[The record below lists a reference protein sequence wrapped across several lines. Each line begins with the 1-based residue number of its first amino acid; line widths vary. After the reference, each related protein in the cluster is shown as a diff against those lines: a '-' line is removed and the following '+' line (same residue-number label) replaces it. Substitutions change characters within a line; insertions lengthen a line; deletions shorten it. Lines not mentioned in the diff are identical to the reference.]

1 MFQIQIDTVN
11 RNGQSVHYH
20 DKYTIKLKLVC
31 RQNLLENMTDAQK
44 WLLFAGIAFT
54 GWLLYL
60 LAPVFTPFLVA
71 AFLAYLGDPV
81 TDRLE
86 AWKLS
91 RTLSVIIVF
100 CVMVMAGLL
109 LLLILIPLLQEQLVT
124 LLHRLPRLITWIQE
138 VFLPWV
144 FSITGSSADTL
155 NLDAVR
161 KALAG
166 NWQGVGNVLGFVLGK
181 MSDSGQFLL
190 AWLAYLI
197 LVPVVTFYLLRDWD
211 ILMEKIRCLLPKKY
225 EPRVVGLLKECNRVL
240 AEFLRGQLLV
250 MLALGIIYSVGLWI
264 AGLEFALLVGMLAGM
279 VSFVPYLGA
288 IVGISVAGVLG
299 YMQYHDMIH
308 LVYIGI
314 AFGVG
319 QAFEGMVLSPVL
331 VGERIGLHPV
341 AVIFAVMAGGQ
352 LFGFFGVLLALPV
365 AAVLTVFLRHLH
377 RQYLNSSIYA
387 E

>member
-1 MFQIQIDTVN
+1 
-11 RNGQSVHYH
+11 
-20 DKYTIKLKLVC
+20 
-31 RQNLLENMTDAQK
+31 MTDAQK
-44 WLLFAGIAFT
+44 WLLFAGIAFS
-54 GWLLYL
+54 GWLLYV
-60 LAPVFTPFLVA
+60 LAPVFTPFLVG

-86 AWKLS
+86 QWKLP
-91 RTLSVIIVF
+91 RTIAVIIVF
-100 CVMVMAGLL
+100 CVMVVAGLL
-109 LLLILIPLLQEQLVT
+109 LLLILIPLLQDQLLS
-124 LLHRLPRLITWIQE
+124 LLDRLPRLITWIQDDL
-138 VFLPWV
+138 LPWI
-144 FSITGSSADTL
+144 FSITGSSGDTL

-161 KALAG
+161 QTLAG

-190 AWLAYLI
+190 AWLAYLV

-211 ILMEKIRCLLPKKY
+211 ILVENIRGLIPKKY
-225 EPRVVGLLKECNRVL
+225 EPRVVAILKECDRVL

-250 MLALGIIYSVGLWI
+250 MLALGVIYSCGLWI

-299 YMQYHDMIH
+299 YLQFHDVIH

-314 AFGVG
+314 VFGLG
-319 QAFEGMVLSPVL
+319 QAVEGMFLSPVL

-377 RQYLNSSIYA
+377 QQYLNSKIYV

>member
-1 MFQIQIDTVN
+1 
-11 RNGQSVHYH
+11 
-20 DKYTIKLKLVC
+20 
-31 RQNLLENMTDAQK
+31 MTDAQK
-44 WLLFAGIAFT
+44 WLLFAGVAFS

-91 RTLSVIIVF
+91 RTLAVVIVF
-100 CVMVMAGLL
+100 CVMVITGLL
-109 LLLILIPLLQEQLVT
+109 LLLILIPLLQDQLMT
-124 LLHRLPRLITWIQE
+124 LLDRLPRLITWLQD
-138 VFLPWV
+138 VLLPWV
-144 FSITGSSADTL
+144 FSITGSSTETM
-155 NLDAVR
+155 NLDAIR
-161 KALAG
+161 QTLAG

-181 MSDSGQFLL
+181 MSDSGQFIL

-211 ILMEKIRCLLPKKY
+211 IMLENVRVLIPKKY
-225 EPRVVGLLKECNRVL
+225 APRVVALLKECDQVL

-250 MLALGIIYSVGLWI
+250 MLALGVIYSCGLWI
-264 AGLEFALLVGMLAGM
+264 VGLEFALLVGMLAGM

-288 IVGISVAGVLG
+288 IVGIGVAGVLG
-299 YMQYHDMIH
+299 YMQFHDVIH
-308 LVYIGI
+308 LVYLGI

-319 QAFEGMVLSPVL
+319 QAIEGMVLSPVL

-341 AVIFAVMAGGQ
+341 AVIFAVLAGGQ

-377 RQYLNSSIYA
+377 QHYLSSRIYS

>member
-1 MFQIQIDTVN
+1 
-11 RNGQSVHYH
+11 
-20 DKYTIKLKLVC
+20 
-31 RQNLLENMTDAQK
+31 MTDAQK
-44 WLLFAGIAFT
+44 WLLFAGTAFT

-91 RTLSVIIVF
+91 RTLAVIIVF
-100 CVMVMAGLL
+100 FVMLVAGLL
-109 LLLILIPLLQEQLVT
+109 LLLILIPLLQDQLLT
-124 LLHRLPRLITWIQE
+124 LLDRLPRLITWLQD
-138 VFLPWV
+138 VFLPWI
-144 FSITGSSADTL
+144 FSITGSSADSL

-161 KALAG
+161 KTLAG

-181 MSDSGQFLL
+181 IGNSGQFLL

-211 ILMEKIRCLLPKKY
+211 ILVAKIRCLIPRKY
-225 EPRVVGLLKECNRVL
+225 EPRVSGILKECDEVL
-240 AEFLRGQLLV
+240 SEFLRGQLLV
-250 MLALGIIYSVGLWI
+250 MLALGIIYSCGLWV

-288 IVGISVAGVLG
+288 IVGISVAGILG
-299 YMQYHDMIH
+299 YMQFHDVIH

-314 AFGVG
+314 AFGIG
-319 QAFEGMVLSPVL
+319 QAIEGMFLSPVL

-377 RQYLNSSIYA
+377 QHYLNSRIYA